1 MDDASALETKW
12 EGKRGH
18 FPCRTMLGTRAL
30 GSVYVDSVLCFPSVS
45 FPCATASQ
53 HFTFHSAPLCTDI
66 HPNAIPNASPHAC
79 TREKQTLP
87 FLPGC
92 RQRQQLVPASR
103 SAQQSDAPGRRTP
116 PTHRAA
122 ERGCASPRPRG
133 QLGGAARPTLGGA
146 RRQRLEQPGVDSRG
160 CLPLRIPARCRP
172 TPPRRCAAPPCSE
185 RGGVGAE
192 RRDGKSR
199 KAAAGSGRG

>member
-1 MDDASALETKW
+1 MMHHHWRQNGKGKEAISLAGQCWEHVPLEVFMLIPCCVSLL
-12 EGKRGH
+12 
-18 FPCRTMLGTRAL
+18 FPFPVPLRHSTSPSTQHLYARIYTQTQSQMQARTLA
-30 GSVYVDSVLCFPSVS
+30 
-45 FPCATASQ
+45 
-53 HFTFHSAPLCTDI
+53 
-66 HPNAIPNASPHAC
+66 
-79 TREKQTLP
+79 REKSRPFP

-185 RGGVGAE
+185 RGGVGVE